1 MQLSAAHTSANTGE
15 EMPSGSPW
23 KFNGK
28 KKKERKITVLQLLIF
43 LVSGRKQV
51 SSQQKYIITA
61 LHVSKAFQVGV
72 YIMEGLV

>member
-1 MQLSAAHTSANTGE
+1 ME
-15 EMPSGSPW
+15 
-23 KFNGK
+23 

-61 LHVSKAFQVGV
+61 LRVSKAFQVGV
-72 YIMEGLV
+72 YIMEDLV

>member
-1 MQLSAAHTSANTGE
+1 VKKCHQVLLGNLME
-15 EMPSGSPW
+15 
-23 KFNGK
+23 

-61 LHVSKAFQVGV
+61 LRVSKAFQVGV

>member
-28 KKKERKITVLQLLIF
+28 KKKKERLQFFSCLFFLYLEESKFLLNRNILSQLF
-43 LVSGRKQV
+43 VSQRPFRLE
-51 SSQQKYIITA
+51 YT
-61 LHVSKAFQVGV
+61 
-72 YIMEGLV
+72 